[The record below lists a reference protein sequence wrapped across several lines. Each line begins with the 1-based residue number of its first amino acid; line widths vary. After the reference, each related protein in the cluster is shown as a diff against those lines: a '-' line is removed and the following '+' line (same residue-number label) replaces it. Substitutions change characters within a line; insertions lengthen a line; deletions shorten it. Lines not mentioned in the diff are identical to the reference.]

1 MTDILNIYK
10 VILLGYWWIWLP
22 IALFFALR
30 WIWLENLYQKF
41 MSGMQWIILEVK
53 FPRDAIK
60 TPKAMEQF
68 FTGLHA
74 TEKTIKFKDKWLKG
88 EIPPWYSV
96 EIVGRGGMI
105 QVFIR
110 TQSKLKNLI
119 ESSLFSQYPDAE
131 ISETEDY
138 IDTFPKGNPGDA
150 FDLWG
155 TELILT
161 KPDGYPIRTYP
172 FFFQER
178 EAEERTD
185 PLANLFEF
193 LSSLGPKEQVWMQ
206 ILINPTNDDWK
217 KDGEKLVAG
226 MLGKEVK
233 TSKKGSLIVK
243 EASGW
248 SNATGKGLRDL
259 FLGMSEKT
267 EEKKEAKD
275 VAAYLSPGERESIS
289 AIEAN
294 IAKYGFKTVIRYMY
308 WGYADGF
315 VKDKISALGGFWKQ
329 FGTQNLN
336 GFKPNKKITTGPG
349 KIFKKSSELKRKK
362 FFVGMY
368 KKRFFPF
375 SKIKARGFVFNTEEL
390 ATIFHIPSKYVKVIK
405 MPTVEA
411 KKGGPPASLPTI

>member
-1 MTDILNIYK
+1 MTGILNIYK
-10 VILLGYWWIWLP
+10 VIFLSYWWIWLP

-30 WIWLENLYQKF
+30 WIWLEYLHKKF
-41 MSGMQWIILEVK
+41 LDGLEWIVLEVK
-53 FPRDAIK
+53 FPREAIK

-74 TEKTIKFKDKWLKG
+74 TERKLKFKDKYIKG
-88 EIPPWYSV
+88 EIPVWFSI

-105 QVFIR
+105 HIYVR
-110 TQSKLKNLI
+110 TQSKYRNLI

-131 ISETEDY
+131 ISEVEDY
-138 IDTFPKGNPGDA
+138 VNTFPKGIPGEG

-161 KPDGYPIRTYP
+161 EADAYPIRTYP

-206 ILINPTNDDWK
+206 ILVSPTGDDWK
-217 KDGEKLVAG
+217 KDGEKLVAKI
-226 MLGKEVK
+226 LGKEVK
-233 TSKKGSLIVK
+233 SSEKGSLVIK
-243 EASGW
+243 EARGW
-248 SNATGKGLRDL
+248 AGAFGTELRN
-259 FLGMSEKT
+259 FFFGTAEKSED
-267 EEKKEAKD
+267 KKDVKD
-275 VAAYLSPGERESIS
+275 VAAYLSPGEKEAVA

-294 IAKYGFKTVIRYMY
+294 IAKLGFKTVIRYMY
-308 WGYADGF
+308 WGLGEAF
-315 VKDKISALGGFWKQ
+315 VKDKISALGGFFKQ
-329 FGTQNLN
+329 FNTQNLN
-336 GFKPNKKITTGPG
+336 GFMPNKKMITGPG
-349 KIFKKSSELKRKK
+349 KIFKKSKEIKRKQ
-362 FFVGMY
+362 FFVGIY

-375 SKIKARGFVFNTEEL
+375 RKIKSRGFVFNTEEL
-390 ATIFHIPSKYVKVIK
+390 ATVFHIPSKYVKVVK

-411 KKGGPPASLPTI
+411 RKGGPPSTLPTM